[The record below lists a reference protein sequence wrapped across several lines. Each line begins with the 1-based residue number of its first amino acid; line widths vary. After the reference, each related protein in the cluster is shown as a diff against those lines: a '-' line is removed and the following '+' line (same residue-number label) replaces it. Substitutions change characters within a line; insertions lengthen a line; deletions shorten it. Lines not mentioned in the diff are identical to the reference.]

1 MKSRRP
7 SRKRGGEGNTE
18 EAAGTTGTVATVTG
32 DSAGEVD
39 SVGAMSREEAAM
51 EAADVNDEVATGT
64 WFEGEVE
71 EGNGD

>member
-7 SRKRGGEGNTE
+7 SRKRGEGNTE
-18 EAAGTTGTVATVTG
+18 EAAGTAGTVATVTR